1 MLVGNTV
8 LVKELNV
15 VEVGKNP
22 EKVVVG
28 KMLVEGKIFVEVK
41 KELVVG
47 NEKGIDE
54 VENTIAE
61 VELEKATK
69 QNGSNFIS

>member
-28 KMLVEGKIFVEVK
+28 KMLVEEKIFVEVK

-54 VENTIAE
+54 VENTVVE

-69 QNGSNFIS
+69 QNGINFIS

>member
-22 EKVVVG
+22 EKNVAG

-41 KELVVG
+41 KEVVVG

-54 VENTIAE
+54 VENTVVE
-61 VELEKATK
+61 VELENATK
-69 QNGSNFIS
+69 QNGLNFIS